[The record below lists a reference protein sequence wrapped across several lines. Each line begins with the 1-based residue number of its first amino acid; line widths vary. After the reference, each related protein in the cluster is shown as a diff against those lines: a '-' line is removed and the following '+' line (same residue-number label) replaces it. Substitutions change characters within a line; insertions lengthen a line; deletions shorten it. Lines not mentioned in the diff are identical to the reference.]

1 MGTEQSVT
9 EWTQITYSL
18 CLGLLGYQ
26 LFIGLCDMSEAPKRG
41 IVFRD
46 PVHNLIHLDDDD
58 GFLMGLI
65 DTKPMQRLR
74 RVRQLGVSWL
84 TYHGAEHSRFSH
96 SMGVL
101 HVAGKILST
110 LKKRYRENEEVSKLL
125 KENRRTVLSAALLHD
140 IGHAPFSHA
149 MERLFPANA
158 DHEKRTIRL
167 LRNEEL
173 GIPEIL
179 EKEGVNVDEVAA
191 ILDKLHARRFL
202 CDIVSSQLDADRM
215 DYLLRDSLF
224 TGVEYGQYDLDWVAA
239 HLCLGREPLSKDDGD
254 GGQQVLRLCLDEK
267 RGLYAAEQLIIAR
280 FHMTMQVYFHKTTRM
295 WEAMLLCLLRRAA
308 AVASEKDE
316 LLADR
321 LFGASPVL
329 MEFLR
334 NAGNVSDGD
343 FLRLDD
349 ATLTAAMEGWR
360 ASGDQFIAE
369 LSGAFLDRRKK
380 LTTGEKIFECFDLS
394 EMNPVLLG
402 KLIGALEASPRN
414 YPAWAWELDDIK
426 KWASYKDF
434 FHTLKKTH
442 GAKNAEITTSIML
455 SDGNLESIAEP
466 VEFRSFLFKSM
477 GENSVDV
484 VRLYVHHTIAA
495 EINSLVLKFKIA

>member
-1 MGTEQSVT
+1 
-9 EWTQITYSL
+9 
-18 CLGLLGYQ
+18 
-26 LFIGLCDMSEAPKRG
+26 MSETPKRG

-74 RVRQLGVSWL
+74 RIRQLGVSWL

-110 LKKRYRENEEVSKLL
+110 LTKRYRENDDVSSLL
-125 KENRRTVLSAALLHD
+125 RENRRTVLSAALLHD

-167 LRNEEL
+167 LKNAEL
-173 GIPEIL
+173 GIPGLL
-179 EKEGVNVDEVAA
+179 EKAGVNVDEVASV
-191 ILDKLHARRFL
+191 LEKLHARRFL

-254 GGQQVLRLCLDEK
+254 ADQQVLRLCLDEK

-295 WEAMLLCLLRRAA
+295 WEALLLCLLRKAA
-308 AVASEKDE
+308 AVASEADE
-316 LLADR
+316 LLSDR
-321 LFGASPVL
+321 LPGTPPVL

-334 NAGNVSDGD
+334 NSGNVSDGD

-349 ATLTAAMEGWR
+349 ATLTTAMEGWR

-380 LTTGEKIFECFDLS
+380 LPNGERIFECFDLS
-394 EMNPVLLG
+394 EMNPVSSG
-402 KLIGALEASPRN
+402 KLIGSLEASPEK
-414 YPAWAWELDDIK
+414 YPVWAWELDDIK
-426 KWASYKDF
+426 KCGSYKDF
-434 FHTLKKTH
+434 FHTLRKTK
-442 GAKNAEITTSIML
+442 GKENAEITTSIML
-455 SDGNLESIAEP
+455 SDGNLDSIAEP

-477 GENSVDV
+477 ADNGVDV
-484 VRLYVHHTIAA
+484 VRLYAHRSVAT
-495 EINSLVLKFKIA
+495 EINSLVQKFNLT

>member
-1 MGTEQSVT
+1 
-9 EWTQITYSL
+9 
-18 CLGLLGYQ
+18 
-26 LFIGLCDMSEAPKRG
+26 MSETPKRG

-58 GFLMGLI
+58 RFLMKLI

-110 LKKRYRENEEVSKLL
+110 LKKRYRDNEEVSALL
-125 KENRRTVLSAALLHD
+125 RDNRKTVLAAAILHD

-167 LRNEEL
+167 LKNVDL
-173 GIPEIL
+173 GIPGLL
-179 EKEGVNVDEVAA
+179 EETGVDVAEVAA
-191 ILDKLHARRFL
+191 VLEKLHARRFL

-239 HLCLGREPLSKDDGD
+239 HLCLGREPLSKDEGNGD
-254 GGQQVLRLCLDEK
+254 QQVLRLCLDDK

-295 WEAMLLCLLRRAA
+295 WEALLLCLLRRAA
-308 AVASEKDE
+308 KVSAEKDE

-321 LFGASPVL
+321 LPGTPPVL
-329 MEFLR
+329 AEFLR
-334 NAGNVSDGD
+334 NEGNVSDEN

-349 ATLTAAMEGWR
+349 ATLTTAMDGWR
-360 ASGDQFIAE
+360 ASGDPFIAE

-380 LTTGEKIFECFDLS
+380 LPNEEKIFECLDLS
-394 EMNPVLLG
+394 EMDPFSSG
-402 KLIGALEASPRN
+402 KLINELEASPEK

-426 KWASYKDF
+426 RWASYKDF
-434 FHTLKKTH
+434 FDTLKKTK
-442 GAKNAEITTSIML
+442 GKKIAENTTSIML
-455 SDGNLESIAEP
+455 SDGNLSSVAEP

-477 GENSVDV
+477 ADNGVDI
-484 VRLYVHHTIAA
+484 VRLYAHHSIAP
-495 EINSLVLKFKIA
+495 EINSLVRKFSST